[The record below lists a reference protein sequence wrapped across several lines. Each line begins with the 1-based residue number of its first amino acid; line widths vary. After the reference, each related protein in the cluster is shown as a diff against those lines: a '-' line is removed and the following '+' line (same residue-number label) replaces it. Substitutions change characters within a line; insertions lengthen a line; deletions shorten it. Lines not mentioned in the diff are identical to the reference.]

1 MCFYMHYTSI
11 KKEQHHIIIMVINCL
26 IFYYLKMSS
35 KKYDIRFA
43 NLGLFFRKSQGRG

>member
-1 MCFYMHYTSI
+1 
-11 KKEQHHIIIMVINCL
+11 MVINCL

-43 NLGLFFRKSQGRG
+43 NLGLFFWKSQGRG